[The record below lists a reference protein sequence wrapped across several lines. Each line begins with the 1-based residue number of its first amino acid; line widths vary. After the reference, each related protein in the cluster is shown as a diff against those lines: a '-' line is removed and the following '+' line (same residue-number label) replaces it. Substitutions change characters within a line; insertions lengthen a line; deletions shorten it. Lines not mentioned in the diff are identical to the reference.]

1 MTLQNRSAAE
11 QRRARHRFNLW
22 FLAFLT
28 LLGTHDLIAARLLAQ
43 ANGSAAAAAT
53 NAPLQLQYAVRI
65 TRPATHLAE
74 IEIDAR
80 GVSAPTL
87 DFAMPAWS
95 PGRYAI
101 YDFAKEVQEF
111 EVRTSDGRELAWSQ
125 PDKQTWRVESG
136 GASEVRVRYKVYGN
150 DLNGSF
156 SQIDAGHANLN
167 GASIFMYVDGHKP
180 DPVHLTIEAPAN
192 WKIASGYSLDANQRS
207 FDAPNYDRLIDTP
220 LEISPSVNITSFTDH
235 GKTFAVGVHDY
246 ATDEDER
253 GALVGKLVDGVKKIV
268 GVEMSM
274 MPAPDFDRYTFLFHF
289 APDISAGDGMEHLN
303 SNQVIVSGLLSGDSL
318 DEALTDAAHE
328 FFHAWNVK
336 RLRPAALGPFDYRR
350 EDYTPSLWFAEGI
363 TTYYSYVAQLRAGL
377 WTEEDFLKR
386 LSGEIA
392 QLETEPGRD
401 SMSAE
406 SSSFHAWFYDRS
418 PQMQETN
425 FASTTISYYNKGAI
439 LGMLLDLEIRARS
452 GGRKSLDDVMRL
464 LYHRFYDAPGN
475 AYYLPGRGYQEED
488 ILQALNEVSASDF
501 TDFFRLAIQGTRPLP
516 YAEILARAGLS
527 LSIGAEADA
536 GPSLGALTRP
546 APTGV
551 EIAAVT
557 PGGAADRAGLSRG
570 DLLVSVDNFSLA
582 TASLEDRL
590 KIYPPGAEVPFV
602 VQRHAERSIALVKLD
617 PPLGDRYTIAS
628 SPEAT
633 PEQIALRRG
642 WLRSMH

>member
-1 MTLQNRSAAE
+1 MTLQTCSAAG

-22 FLAFLT
+22 LLAFLT
-28 LLGTHDLIAARLLAQ
+28 LLGTHYLIAVRLLAQ
-43 ANGSAAAAAT
+43 ANGSTAAAAT

-65 TRPATHLAE
+65 TRPAPHLAE

-289 APDISAGDGMEHLN
+289 APDIPAGDGMEHLN
-303 SNQVIVSGLLSGDSL
+303 STQVIVSGLLSGDSL

-401 SMSAE
+401 LMSAE

-602 VQRHAERSIALVKLD
+602 VQRHAERSIVLVKLD

-642 WLRSMH
+642 WLGSTH